1 MPEGERKLS
10 DLVSEIDAIV
20 RLSTGQSLAVH
31 ATKLWNNFGKDAV
44 DGFVKSFIAKS
55 AAWPQAYVMLGVAP
69 TVSDAMV
76 RLAYRV
82 RSKEVHPDI
91 HPELGDIPF
100 RELKVAYEQICK
112 ERGVKA

>member
-1 MPEGERKLS
+1 MPEERKLS

-20 RLSTGQSLAVH
+20 RLSTGQSLANH

-44 DGFVKSFIAKS
+44 DGFVKGFIAKS

-82 RSKEVHPDI
+82 RSKELHPDL
-91 HPELGDIPF
+91 HPELGDTPF
-100 RELKVAYEQICK
+100 KELKAAYEEICK
-112 ERGVKA
+112 ERGLKP